1 MEKVL
6 VTGARGF
13 IGSQLCK
20 RLVSSVE
27 VHAVSQQPP
36 ADVVGG
42 GIQLVA
48 IRVTSNLPLRSDGG
62 KSIWP
67 TCRQPER

>member
-20 RLVSSVE
+20 RL
-27 VHAVSQQPP
+27 
-36 ADVVGG
+36 
-42 GIQLVA
+42 
-48 IRVTSNLPLRSDGG
+48 T
-62 KSIWP
+62 
-67 TCRQPER
+67 